1 MTRLAISARRPM
13 VRLRFAPAC
22 QPIRDALLAAWRNR
36 RGRLSGRAATRCLMI
51 SETNRN
57 DMPEAITAWAD
68 LTAHAGR
75 LFAGGLQD
83 RGARRDPLS
92 PARTVGTSKLRR
104 DPSGAGAAGFRSCRA
119 SPLLI
124 LPHTP
129 QTENAIRILEQHET
143 ESTRTLLGLL
153 RLRHESLVVEPVAI
167 HGDHL
172 INLTLDGL
180 PPNKVDVS
188 APAIDEKEDDLV
200 EPEAEAEPEMLNS
213 TSPLGVLL
221 MQTAEQ
227 LEAIADGGVR
237 SARDIDRLR
246 SLSSRCASLGLASVA
261 RPIARLADELDRLRK
276 SIEADTR
283 SPAGT
288 LLRAYYIVTLAAAKR
303 SSQAPRLR
311 PADHPSSSAAVSFL
325 PAIL

>member
-1 MTRLAISARRPM
+1 MKQIGTTCP
-13 VRLRFAPAC
+13 
-22 QPIRDALLAAWRNR
+22 Q
-36 RGRLSGRAATRCLMI
+36 
-51 SETNRN
+51 
-57 DMPEAITAWAD
+57 AITAWAD
-68 LTAHAGR
+68 LTARAGR

-83 RGARRDPLS
+83 RAEQDEILFLQPEQWGPASFDAIRQELVQRVFDRAGHPLS
-92 PARTVGTSKLRR
+92 
-104 DPSGAGAAGFRSCRA
+104 
-119 SPLLI
+119 LI

-288 LLRAYYIVTLAAAKR
+288 LLRAYYIVTLAAAQEIVAGATA
-303 SSQAPRLR
+303 SSR
-311 PADHPSSSAAVSFL
+311 
-325 PAIL
+325 